1 MCTSKCVNCGA
12 GVYDAW
18 DTCPKC
24 GKDPRVEQ
32 PSLAAEC
39 SHCGGS
45 LVSLG
50 VDRLRF
56 GGTRGAWKLVF
67 GEWAE
72 LGEGVLPVEIL
83 ACQACRR
90 MEFRL
95 AADAELPAPG
105 S

>member
-32 PSLAAEC
+32 PSEPAPFAGEC
-39 SHCGGS
+39 PSCGGS

-50 VDRLRF
+50 IDRLRF

-72 LGEGVLPVEIL
+72 LGEGVLPVEVF
-83 ACQACRR
+83 ACSSCRR

-95 AADAELPAPG
+95 ATDAELP
-105 S
+105 